1 MEHIKSTPFVLPVYV
16 DVCACVR
23 VCVHIC
29 LYTLTVPQIACDIK
43 QATVNVAQQQ
53 LQLLNR
59 PPGQQGGPR
68 EGGYTR
74 LELPTLTPQ
83 APIKCKLLHVV
94 VVGVGVAA
102 VSHVQSRHEK
112 SNF

>member
-1 MEHIKSTPFVLPVYV
+1 MFIHINSSK
-16 DVCACVR
+16 
-23 VCVHIC
+23 
-29 LYTLTVPQIACDIK
+29 IACDIK

-74 LELPTLTPQ
+74 LEPPTLTPQ

-94 VVGVGVAA
+94 VVGVAA

-112 SNF
+112 SNFWP